1 MFTRR
6 LVPAVLALS
15 AGLASAADADP
26 LEVRGTI
33 DQVTVYR
40 GQAMVTR
47 SIPLNS
53 KPGILEL
60 VVTDLP
66 EQVIEGSLFAESAG
80 SVEVRSVRFR
90 TRPVIADVNDEVRK
104 LDDQLRALEDQQ
116 KASARHAEVLAQH
129 KAYLDKLEAFVAPT
143 ATAEMTRG
151 VLNADTLTKLTDMLL
166 TQRQTLAD
174 NELKLGLEQR
184 RLAESMD
191 LLRRERQKI
200 TSGSSRT
207 VREALVLAEVKPGD
221 KAPGLR
227 VRYLVNNAS
236 WSPSYTVRADAD
248 KKNVLVEYY
257 AAVEQMTGEDWS
269 GIRMTLSTATPSLA
283 ARAPRLE
290 PLTLSLT
297 SPNEQM
303 AQQLAGK
310 GYADAKRDIARQ
322 KQEIDNLRAQ
332 NRPGAPG
339 DRVGQAGGGWQMEF
353 DKSINMI
360 ASNET
365 LLDLQARERIF
376 RMPGAQTA
384 ALPRATEEGISV
396 VYDLAGVTS
405 LPSRSDR
412 QQVQIAAIAMPAEF
426 YKIASPA
433 LTTNVYDEAL
443 ATNSSSLV
451 LLSGPVAAYSQGRF
465 VGSADLP
472 TVAIGETF
480 TLGFGIDAALKAGRE
495 LVERAETIQ
504 GGNRVVDLTYR
515 LTLENFGT
523 APAPVRLMDRVPK
536 VRDSEIKLTLTSQ
549 STPLSTDEAA
559 VQAQK
564 KLGIARWDVTVPA
577 QAFGN
582 KALAVEYTIRL
593 EHDKQMSVAGI
604 GGAAPL
610 KP

>member
-1 MFTRR
+1 MFTPAGPTRR
-6 LVPAVLALS
+6 LPAILALS
-15 AGLASAADADP
+15 AGLASTALADP

-47 SIPLNS
+47 SIPLAA

-66 EQVIEGSLFAESAG
+66 DQVVEGSLFAESAG
-80 SVEVRSVRFR
+80 GVEVRSVRFR

-104 LDDQLRALEDQQ
+104 LDDQLRALDDQQ
-116 KASARHAEVLAQH
+116 KAAARHAEVLAQH

-151 VLNADTLTKLTDMLL
+151 VLNADTLAKLTDMLL

-184 RLAESMD
+184 GIAESME
-191 LLRRERQKI
+191 LLRRERAKI

-207 VREALVLAEVKPGD
+207 VREALVLAEVKDGD
-221 KAPGLR
+221 KPPALR
-227 VRYLVNNAS
+227 VRYLVNSAS
-236 WSPSYTVRADAD
+236 WSPSYTVRADGD
-248 KKNVLVEYY
+248 KKNVVVEYY

-269 GIRMTLSTATPSLA
+269 GIHMTLSTATPSLA

-290 PLTLSLT
+290 PLVLSLA
-297 SPNEQM
+297 SPSGDQM
-303 AQQLAGK
+303 AQQLGGK
-310 GYADAKRDIARQ
+310 AYADAKRDIARQ
-322 KQEIDNLRAQ
+322 KQEIDTLRS
-332 NRPGAPG
+332 RSGPTDGASKP
-339 DRVGQAGGGWQMEF
+339 AEF
-353 DKSINMI
+353 DKSINFI

-376 RMPGAQTA
+376 RLPGAQTA
-384 ALPRATEEGISV
+384 TLPHAAEEGISV
-396 VYDLAGVTS
+396 VYDLAGLTS

-412 QQVQIAAIAMPAEF
+412 QQVQIAAIPMPAEF

-451 LLSGPVAAYSQGRF
+451 LLSGPVAAYSAGRF

-472 TVAIGETF
+472 TVAIGESF

-515 LTLENFGT
+515 LTLENFGST
-523 APAPVRLMDRVPK
+523 AAPRLMDRIPK
-536 VRDSEIKLTLTSQ
+536 VKDSEIKLTLTSH
-549 STPLSTDEAA
+549 STPLSEDDAA
-559 VQAQK
+559 IQAQK
-564 KLGIARWDVTVPA
+564 KTGLARWDVTVPP

-593 EHDKQMSVAGI
+593 EHDKQMTVAGI
-604 GGAAPL
+604 GA